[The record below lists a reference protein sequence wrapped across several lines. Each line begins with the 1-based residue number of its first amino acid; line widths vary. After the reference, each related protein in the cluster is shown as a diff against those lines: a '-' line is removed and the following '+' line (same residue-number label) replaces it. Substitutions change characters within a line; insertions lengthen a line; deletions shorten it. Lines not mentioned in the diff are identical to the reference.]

1 VGNETDPRTWLDRF
15 VRACVSLLVAALALY
30 LTVQVLSAI
39 WVWLVTGLFVAVCA
53 TLAVHVIRRRLGGW

>member
-1 VGNETDPRTWLDRF
+1 
-15 VRACVSLLVAALALY
+15 LVAALALY